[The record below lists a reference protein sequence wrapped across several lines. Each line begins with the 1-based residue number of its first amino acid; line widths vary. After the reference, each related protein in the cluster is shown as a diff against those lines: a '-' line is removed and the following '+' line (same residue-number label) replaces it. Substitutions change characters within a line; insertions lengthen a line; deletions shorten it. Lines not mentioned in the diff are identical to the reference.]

1 MQATTPPSSSCNLY
15 PSNPWRRGWKTSTRR
30 KDSSNSTTRRRVLT
44 LNLRFNYSIKEEGR
58 EGRVD
63 KQQPDNHTPPPR
75 NFSRGENIELKG
87 GGKIEGFVEA
97 ISSSPQIW
105 KRFEG
110 GWKIY
115 RLPTHA
121 RFEIIFY
128 NPRKVQS
135 YHGKSGIEANLE
147 IFYIIL
153 SFLFFFKDSAK
164 IIPV

>member
-1 MQATTPPSSSCNLY
+1 M
-15 PSNPWRRGWKTSTRR
+15 
-30 KDSSNSTTRRRVLT
+30 LT

-110 GWKIY
+110 VGRGLKNLSAAY
-115 RLPTHA
+115 TR
-121 RFEIIFY
+121 EIR
-128 NPRKVQS
+128 N
-135 YHGKSGIEANLE
+135 H
-147 IFYIIL
+147 
-153 SFLFFFKDSAK
+153 FL
-164 IIPV
+164 